1 MSTIETQPSISAS
14 VAVVSWDAPRSHGH
28 SVQFY
33 EDDAFLLDGLTGFI
47 GAAILAGDSALV
59 IATKAHREG
68 LKQRLTRRGLDLTP
82 AIQQGR
88 YLSLD
93 AAETLSKFM
102 VDGWPDAARFSR
114 VMGTVITHL
123 GITAQAE
130 RPRVAAFGEMVALL
144 WAEGKSDAAIRLEQL
159 WNELTQMHS
168 FQLHCAYPMSFF
180 SQEEDG
186 ASIQKICSE
195 HSHAVPAEGYTI
207 LVSDEERRR
216 SIIFLQQK
224 AQALESEILERKKAE
239 QGSQLL
245 AAIVESSDDAI
256 ASKDLNGVVTSWN
269 KAAEHMFG
277 YQARE
282 IVGQPITLLIPPE
295 LLDDEPRI
303 LATIKAGQRIEHF
316 ETIRMKKNGERINVS
331 LTISPVRDPA
341 GQIIGVAKIVRNIT
355 QQKKLEEAFHI
366 TEKLAAVGRLAA
378 TVAHEINNPLEAVTN
393 FIYLAKRQP
402 DLPEQIRHYLER
414 ADRELARVSHIAQ
427 QTLGF
432 YRDNSQPARLVIP
445 SAIEDVLTIYENKFK
460 YRGLIVAKE
469 IQPNLTVYTLR
480 GEFKQILSN
489 LISNAIDA
497 SREGGKIVIRARAS
511 RHVRTGVDGIR
522 VTIADNGI
530 GIPAENQQKVFTPF
544 FTTKKEVGT
553 GLGLWVTKDLLEKNG
568 GNIHFRS
575 RSGAKPGTAMSIFI
589 PSQLPSAE
597 RAL

>member
-1 MSTIETQPSISAS
+1 
-14 VAVVSWDAPRSHGH
+14 
-28 SVQFY
+28 
-33 EDDAFLLDGLTGFI
+33 
-47 GAAILAGDSALV
+47 
-59 IATKAHREG
+59 
-68 LKQRLTRRGLDLTP
+68 
-82 AIQQGR
+82 
-88 YLSLD
+88 
-93 AAETLSKFM
+93 
-102 VDGWPDAARFSR
+102 
-114 VMGTVITHL
+114 
-123 GITAQAE
+123 
-130 RPRVAAFGEMVALL
+130 
-144 WAEGKSDAAIRLEQL
+144 
-159 WNELTQMHS
+159 
-168 FQLHCAYPMSFF
+168 
-180 SQEEDG
+180 
-186 ASIQKICSE
+186 
-195 HSHAVPAEGYTI
+195 
-207 LVSDEERRR
+207 
-216 SIIFLQQK
+216 
-224 AQALESEILERKKAE
+224 
-239 QGSQLL
+239 
-245 AAIVESSDDAI
+245 
-256 ASKDLNGVVTSWN
+256 
-269 KAAEHMFG
+269 MFG
-277 YQARE
+277 YQASE

-303 LATIKAGQRIEHF
+303 LATIRAGQRIEHF

-460 YRGLIVAKE
+460 YRGLSVAKE
-469 IQPNLTVYTLR
+469 IQPNLTVCTLR

-568 GNIHFRS
+568 GNIRFRS

-589 PSQLPSAE
+589 PSQLPSTE
-597 RAL
+597 RAV